1 MINNYYIN
9 NIDISFLKDSY
20 FEYIFIYFIF
30 KPLGEAPNL
39 NITIYI

>member
-20 FEYIFIYFIF
+20 FEYIFIYFIHF
-30 KPLGEAPNL
+30 YITKKI
-39 NITIYI
+39 NISKS